1 MIRKTSK
8 VMDWS
13 NKNLMEIAQAELTE
27 MHGSVSPE
35 LLGRS
40 VEYLYTKETKSSTE
54 IEKETPPEDKM
65 RKFYQVLK
73 TSGTINLNKRRLLDI
88 QNEIVRGNKKDDDY
102 RKEEIY
108 VGETIPTSQ
117 GYNQNI
123 HYIGPRFSQVPS
135 MMNGLIE
142 MHRSLLLDDSLPAMM
157 HAAILSFGFVY
168 IHPFSDGNGRV
179 HRYLIHD
186 VIKSRIKTEQD
197 FIIPVSAAILQR
209 NDEYDAVLEKIS
221 KSVMALINYDLD
233 EKDHSITI
241 NNDINYLYRYPDL
254 TDHVLFL
261 YKMME
266 ASISE
271 DLRQEIVYIVKF
283 DAVKKAVEKLHDM
296 PNKELNLFIQL
307 ALQNDGKI
315 ANKKRKRFYGWVD
328 EENLLNLEGIIFDIL
343 EDIRVQYEQKEE

>member
-1 MIRKTSK
+1 
-8 VMDWS
+8 
-13 NKNLMEIAQAELTE
+13 
-27 MHGSVSPE
+27 
-35 LLGRS
+35 
-40 VEYLYTKETKSSTE
+40 
-54 IEKETPPEDKM
+54 
-65 RKFYQVLK
+65 
-73 TSGTINLNKRRLLDI
+73 
-88 QNEIVRGNKKDDDY
+88 
-102 RKEEIY
+102 
-108 VGETIPTSQ
+108 
-117 GYNQNI
+117 
-123 HYIGPRFSQVPS
+123 
-135 MMNGLIE
+135 
-142 MHRSLLLDDSLPAMM
+142 
-157 HAAILSFGFVY
+157 
-168 IHPFSDGNGRV
+168 
-179 HRYLIHD
+179 
-186 VIKSRIKTEQD
+186 
-197 FIIPVSAAILQR
+197 
-209 NDEYDAVLEKIS
+209 
-221 KSVMALINYDLD
+221 MALINYDLD